1 MLLIAK
7 HKLYLVYYTSQ
18 GIDSL
23 IGATVDNPEGAI
35 DLAKTKLITLKQQ
48 NSKPVIAIKIKVLDD
63 NSVSL
68 YSAKEPTTYIV
79 SVLDSY
85 NINSE
90 ELNKFIKE
98 SRNQ

>member
-7 HKLYLVYYTSQ
+7 HKLYLVYYSSQ

-23 IGATVDNPEGAI
+23 IGATVDNLEGAI
-35 DLAKTKLITLKQQ
+35 DLAKTKLIILKQQ

-68 YSAKEPTTYIV
+68 YSAKESTTYV
-79 SVLDSY
+79 LSVLDSY

-98 SRNQ
+98 SRN